1 MLQDDS
7 DYAEL
12 INQNFLF
19 RFIELRNE
27 LRCAAL
33 PSPLPCSLPCSP
45 LCSALLLC
53 HAALD
58 AGDDGKGLKGGGRG
72 LNLANFI

>member
-33 PSPLPCSLPCSP
+33 PSVLPCSP

>member
-33 PSPLPCSLPCSP
+33 PCSP
-45 LCSALLLC
+45 LLFPLLSPLLSPALLSAL
-53 HAALD
+53 HYYYVTRHSMRAMMA
-58 AGDDGKGLKGGGRG
+58 KG
-72 LNLANFI
+72 